1 LSRTAA
7 APIVPTT
14 FKVPAPF
21 EGVEAALEAVDEACA
36 PLDGVP
42 VLLLPGAVVLATS
55 ANWTGY
61 VAVKGKVV
69 VMIVDPLWTAKHV
82 AS

>member
-1 LSRTAA
+1 
-7 APIVPTT
+7 VPTNV
-14 FKVPAPF
+14 KAPAPF
-21 EGVEAALEAVDEACA
+21 EGVDTALVVDEACV

-69 VMIVDPLWTAKHV
+69 VMMVNPLWTAKHV